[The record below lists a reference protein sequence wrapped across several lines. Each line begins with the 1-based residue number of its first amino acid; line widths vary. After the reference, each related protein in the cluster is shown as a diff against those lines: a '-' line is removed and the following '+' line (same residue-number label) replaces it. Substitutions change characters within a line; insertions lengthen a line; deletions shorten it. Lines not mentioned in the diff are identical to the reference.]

1 MALIFPEPGFTGPGI
16 EGGNGSGTTHITS
29 ATLVDPLAECWL
41 HIHVTMFC
49 WPRVGLR
56 PGDTLIPLNWK

>member
-29 ATLVDPLAECWL
+29 AALVDPLAEYWL
-41 HIHVTMFC
+41 HIHVTLC
-49 WPRVGLR
+49 SVGPELGFDQETR
-56 PGDTLIPLNWK
+56 